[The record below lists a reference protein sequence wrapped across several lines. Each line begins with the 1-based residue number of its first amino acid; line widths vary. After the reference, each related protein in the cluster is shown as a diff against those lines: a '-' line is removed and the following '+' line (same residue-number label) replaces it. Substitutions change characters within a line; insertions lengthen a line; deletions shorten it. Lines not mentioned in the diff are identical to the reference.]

1 MYHAFIWL
9 LCIEAIG
16 LITLPIVF
24 TVFRRLPNRGVTL
37 AKPLG
42 LLLATYVLWLGALT
56 PIISNSR
63 GVILVVLFGLAAIS
77 VFLLRKHAR
86 ELTQFLYR
94 ERHSLLIG
102 ELIFLAFYALWLGI
116 VSQAPAINHTEKPMD
131 FAFLNAILQ
140 AAHFP
145 PEDPWLSGHPISYYY
160 MGHMMMAFLA
170 KLSGISSNI
179 SYNLAVALIPA
190 LVGAGAFGLVY
201 NLIRLSGAQIRSA
214 IAYAMAAP
222 LLLALV
228 GNLEGVLEFVYAR
241 GWGSE
246 GFWQW
251 VSIKDLGGPVNTAGW
266 FSSDPFW
273 WFHGTRV
280 IDTVVDG
287 RSLDY
292 TITEFPFFSF
302 LLGDLHAHV
311 LALPF
316 MLLVIALILNMFMT
330 KGSLGL
336 GWLLRHLGET
346 LLITVSLG
354 ALAFINLADF
364 PVFAALFVAVV
375 FVMSYRQGEG
385 RILRATG
392 NTLAFGLPVVAAA
405 FLMFLPFHMGFNTQV
420 SGVLPL
426 REVSTRPLFFVLIWG
441 LFLMLSLPFLVGRL
455 RGIDFVRSRAF
466 WGLLAA
472 VTLSPF
478 VAWAGLELYPSIVE
492 EGVFGGLVLVG
503 ARLGKLLPLL
513 VIIAASVYAILA
525 RAKGHGNHPFMFPLI
540 LLGLA
545 FYLLM
550 GVELFRLVDFFG
562 DRRNTVFKVYYQAWL
577 LLSIVSAYGLYY
589 WHSRA
594 IGWPSTKRLG
604 QALRYGWI
612 GVVVVLLAA
621 SLYYP
626 LGAVLDRTG
635 NFSRSPSLDG
645 LAFLET
651 SAPQEYEA
659 IRWLRDKAPRGRIVE
674 ALGDDYSEY
683 GRISASTGL
692 PTILGWRFHELQWR
706 GSTRPY
712 DGREGDI
719 AQIYTSNDPARVAQ
733 LLEKHG
739 IRYVYVGNRELT
751 TYGDIQLDRF
761 DSILRPVFVK
771 NDVVVYES
779 RLKEAD
785 IQ

>member
-24 TVFRRLPNRGVTL
+24 TVFRRLPDRGVSL

-63 GVILVVLFGLAAIS
+63 GVILLVLFGLAAIS
-77 VFLLRKHAR
+77 ALLLRKQAR
-86 ELTQFLYR
+86 ELAHFLYR
-94 ERHSLLIG
+94 ERYSLLIG
-102 ELIFLAFYALWLGI
+102 ELIFLALYALWLGI
-116 VSQAPAINHTEKPMD
+116 VSQAPSIDHTEKPMD

-140 AAHFP
+140 ATHFP
-145 PEDPWLSGHPISYYY
+145 PEDPWLSGHSISYYY

-179 SYNLAVALIPA
+179 SYNLATALVPA
-190 LVGAGAFGLVY
+190 LVGVGAFGLVY
-201 NLIRLSGAQIRSA
+201 NLIRLSGARVRSA
-214 IAYAMAAP
+214 VTNALMAP

-228 GNLEGVLEFVYAR
+228 GNLEGVLEFVSAR

-251 VSIKDLGGPVNTAGW
+251 VSIKDLEGPVNTAGW
-266 FSSDPFW
+266 FPSDSFW

-302 LLGDLHAHV
+302 LLGDMHAHV

-336 GWLLRHLGET
+336 GWLLRHPGET
-346 LLITVSLG
+346 LLITLSLG
-354 ALAFINLADF
+354 ALGFINLADF
-364 PVFAALFVAVV
+364 PVFAALFVTVV
-375 FVMSYRQGEG
+375 FVKCYQQGEG
-385 RILRATG
+385 RILRSMGT
-392 NTLAFGLPVVAAA
+392 TLAVGLPVVAAA
-405 FLMFLPFHMGFNTQV
+405 YLMFLPFYLDFNTQV

-426 REVSTRPLFFVLIWG
+426 REVSTRPLFFILIWG
-441 LFLMLSLPFLVGRL
+441 PFLMLSLSFLVRQW
-455 RGIDFVRSRAF
+455 RGINFVRSKAF

-472 VTLSPF
+472 VTLFPF

-492 EGVFGGLVLVG
+492 EGVFGGLVLLG
-503 ARLGKLLPLL
+503 ARLGKLIPLL
-513 VIIAASVYAILA
+513 VIIAASIYTVLA
-525 RAKGHGNHPFMFPLI
+525 RAKGHGNYPPMFPLI

-562 DRRNTVFKVYYQAWL
+562 DRRNTVFKVYYQTWL
-577 LLSIVSAYGLYY
+577 LLSIVSAYGFYY

-594 IGWPSTKRLG
+594 IGWPSTKRFR
-604 QALRYGWI
+604 QTLRYGWI

-626 LGAVLDRTG
+626 LGAVMDRTG

-651 SAPQEYEA
+651 GASSEYEA

-674 ALGDDYSEY
+674 AVGDDYSEY

-692 PTILGWRFHELQWR
+692 PTVLGWRFHELQWR

-712 DGREGDI
+712 DGRVEDI
-719 AQIYTSNDPARVAQ
+719 AQIYTSNDPELVAQ
-733 LLEKHG
+733 LLDKYDV
-739 IRYVYVGNRELT
+739 RYVYVGNRELT

-761 DSILRPVFVK
+761 DSLLRPVFME

-779 RLKEAD
+779 RLKETD
-785 IQ
+785 IP